1 MYWIGGI
8 IASLIGFYF
17 GYRRGKAVGF
27 VEGWYSCEKKNIA
40 VYGNREKKENE

>member
-17 GYRRGKAVGF
+17 GYRRGKEVGF
-27 VEGWYSCEKKNIA
+27 ILGWNKCADRMKREGEK
-40 VYGNREKKENE
+40 E